1 MVRVRQSV
9 MDFIGEAHS
18 LKRLQLRY
26 AVLYLALLIFSG
38 AMGVAG
44 LHMWN
49 LASAE
54 RDRLAFMSAG
64 ALEMR
69 GSLYRQIKEV
79 FDHAFLGDVQA
90 GAEFSEYA
98 SAIDR
103 QFNLV
108 YARAESERERDVVDA
123 LHAAYRGVRQQGEAM
138 LRVSPEEALAGG
150 RSLDAQLER
159 GAFNDFEQRLSEFER
174 VLLQRRRDVDHRLGI
189 LQKVVPV
196 LLALPLLLATLIFI
210 VFRRYLRVAVA
221 EPLAAIMDATRNISF
236 GRLQHRV
243 PETGAAEL
251 IRLACAI
258 NSMAGALQ
266 ASQEAL
272 RVAEK
277 QATLSALVPVVAHN
291 IRNPLASI
299 RATAQVMDAP
309 FLPVDVREGLAGII
323 ATTDRLDRWTYS
335 LLSYLNPLQPKRT
348 EVDVASLFDTV
359 TALARD
365 RLDARRLSLRR
376 IGLGQTCT
384 LDIDLHLVEQALLGL
399 LNNAI
404 DASPADGVIE
414 FRLVHADGCAALS
427 VRDFGAGMV
436 GSPVPRGLSPLVST
450 KVQGSGLGIP
460 FAAKVCDV
468 HGGRLEFIHHD
479 PGTEVVMI
487 MPMEEKNVG
496 QSADG

>member
-1 MVRVRQSV
+1 MVRARQSV
-9 MDFIGEAHS
+9 MDLIGEAHS

-26 AVLYLALLIFSG
+26 AVLYLVLLVFSG

-44 LHMWN
+44 LHMWS

-64 ALEMR
+64 VLEMR
-69 GSLYRQIKEV
+69 GNLYRQIKEV

-90 GAEFSEYA
+90 EVEFADYA

-108 YARAESERERDVVDA
+108 YARVGSDRERDVVDA
-123 LHAAYRGVRQQGEAM
+123 LHAAYRGVRRHGEAM
-138 LRVSPEEALAGG
+138 LHVSPTEALASG

-174 VLLQRRRDVDHRLGI
+174 VLLQKRRDVDRRLGT
-189 LQKVVPV
+189 LQQVVPV
-196 LLALPLLLATLIFI
+196 LLALPLFLATLIFV

-221 EPLAAIMDATRNISF
+221 EPLAAIMDATRNISC

-251 IRLACAI
+251 VKLAGAI
-258 NSMAGALQ
+258 NTMAGDLQ

-299 RATAQVMDAP
+299 RATAQVIDDDT
-309 FLPVDVREGLAGII
+309 LPADVREGLTGII
-323 ATTDRLDRWTYS
+323 AATDRLDSWTYS
-335 LLSYLNPLQPKRT
+335 LLSYLNPLQPHRS
-348 EVDVASLFDTV
+348 EVDATSLFDTV
-359 TALARD
+359 SALARD
-365 RLDARRLSLRR
+365 RLEARRLSVRR
-376 IGLGQTCT
+376 IGWGASFT
-384 LDIDLHLVEQALLGL
+384 LDVDPLLVEQALLGL

-404 DASPADGVIE
+404 EASPVDGVIE
-414 FRLVHADGCAALS
+414 FRMAHAGDRITLS
-427 VRDFGAGMV
+427 IRDFGAGMV
-436 GSPVPRGLSPLVST
+436 GSPAPRGLSPLVST

-479 PGTEVVMI
+479 LGTEAVMVL
-487 MPMEEKNVG
+487 PMEERNAG
-496 QSADG
+496 ENAAG

>member
-1 MVRVRQSV
+1 MVWVRQSV

-38 AMGVAG
+38 AMGAAG
-44 LHMWN
+44 LHLWN

-54 RDRLAFMSAG
+54 HDRLAFMSAG
-64 ALEMR
+64 VLEMR

-79 FDHAFLGDVQA
+79 FDHAFLGDVEA
-90 GAEFSEYA
+90 GAEFAGYA

-108 YARAESERERDVVDA
+108 YARTQSERERDVVDA
-123 LHAAYRGVRQQGEAM
+123 LHSAYRGVRRHGEAM
-138 LRVSPEEALAGG
+138 LGVSPAEALARG

-159 GAFNDFEQRLSEFER
+159 GAFNDFEQRLNEFEL
-174 VLLQRRRDVDHRLGI
+174 VLLKKRRDVDHRLGI
-189 LQKVVPV
+189 LRQVVPA
-196 LLALPLLLATLIFI
+196 LLTLPLLLATVIFI

-221 EPLAAIMDATRNISF
+221 EPLAAIMDATRNISC

-251 IRLACAI
+251 VKLATAI
-258 NSMAGALQ
+258 NTMAGALQ

-272 RVAEK
+272 LVAEK

-309 FLPVDVREGLAGII
+309 SLPDDVREGLSGII

-335 LLSYLNPLQPKRT
+335 LLSYLNPLQPNRT
-348 EVDVASLFDTV
+348 EVDAAALFDTV

-365 RLDARRLSLRR
+365 RLDARRLSVRR
-376 IGLGQTCT
+376 IGWGQNGT
-384 LDIDLHLVEQALLGL
+384 LDIDLQFVEQALLGL

-414 FRLVHADGCAALS
+414 LRFVHANGCANLS

-436 GSPVPRGLSPLVST
+436 GSPVLRGLSPLVST

-468 HGGRLEFIHHD
+468 HGGRLAFMHHD

-487 MPMEEKNVG
+487 VPMEEKHVG
-496 QSADG
+496 QTADG